1 MVTLLEGGS
10 RLADHPK
17 QISLIAA
24 AAAPSPRAQ
33 HHSHTT
39 SALSSLLGMMPTPQ
53 AATAGLQMHVVVC
66 VEGETLAAEDSG
78 SQKGTFSH
86 CVGLVVPFCSTF

>member
-10 RLADHPK
+10 RGRHPK
-17 QISLIAA
+17 QISLTAA
-24 AAAPSPRAQ
+24 AAAPSPHAQ

-39 SALSSLLGMMPTPQ
+39 SALSSLLGMMPTAQ

-66 VEGETLAAEDSG
+66 VEGETLAAQDSG